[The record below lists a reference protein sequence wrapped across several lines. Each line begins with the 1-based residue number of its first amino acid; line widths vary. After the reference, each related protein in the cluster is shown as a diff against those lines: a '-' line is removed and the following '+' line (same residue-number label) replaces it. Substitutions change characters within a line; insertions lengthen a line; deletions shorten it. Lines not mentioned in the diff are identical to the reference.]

1 MSAASQEAGKTGGFG
16 RSDRMLRPAE
26 FEAVYSRGG
35 RAGGK
40 LFRVVAASRDGAGE
54 KSSTRLGLSVGKRF
68 GNSPERNRAKR
79 RIREAFR
86 IVRGELPKAVDLIVI
101 PSRPVLDAPFGD
113 VKSALVELGRM
124 AAGRQ
129 RLPDKKGGS

>member
-1 MSAASQEAGKTGGFG
+1 MSAASTKTGGFR
-16 RSDRMLRPAE
+16 RSDRMLRPSE

-40 LFRVVAASRDGAGE
+40 FFRIVAATRDGAGE
-54 KSSTRLGLSVGKRF
+54 NPATRLGLSVGKRF

-79 RIREAFR
+79 RVRAAFR
-86 IVRGELPKAVDLIVI
+86 IVRPELPAADIIVI
-101 PSRPVLDAPFGD
+101 PSRPVLDADFGD
-113 VKSALVELGRM
+113 IKSDLVELVCK

-129 RLPDKKGGS
+129 KDGR

>member
-1 MSAASQEAGKTGGFG
+1 MSAASTKTGGFR

-26 FEAVYSRGG
+26 FEAVYSGGG

-40 LFRVVAASRDGAGE
+40 LFRVVAALRDGAWTD
-54 KSSTRLGLSVGKRF
+54 SPPRLGLSVGKRF

-86 IVRGELPKAVDLIVI
+86 IVRGDLPKAVDLVVI
-101 PSRPVLDAPFGD
+101 PSRPVLDADFGD
-113 VKSALVELGRM
+113 IKSALVEFGCK

-129 RLPDKKGGS
+129 RLPDKKGNL